1 MNRVAERSLSLLYGR
16 EQLDPFSQSRNVI
29 GFCGI
34 CDSELE
40 SLAYY
45 CTDQEWLI
53 SARCKRGHL
62 ALLRYDREWNW
73 KEDLPLE
80 FVKEEIRV
88 SDLDGEM
95 LNSVFTPAEIRDMI
109 ACQQGRPY
117 TRQNIYRARAKY
129 ERFEKL
135 FGIKIEI

>member
-1 MNRVAERSLSLLYGR
+1 M
-16 EQLDPFSQSRNVI
+16 I

-88 SDLDGEM
+88 SDLD
-95 LNSVFTPAEIRDMI
+95 
-109 ACQQGRPY
+109 
-117 TRQNIYRARAKY
+117 
-129 ERFEKL
+129 
-135 FGIKIEI
+135 